1 MPPQDDQ
8 KKGPPAGFVLD
19 QDRDYPEAAPAG
31 TARAVPAQPATS
43 GWDTAK
49 RALRFVADPAMRAAY
64 SWAAKDLPPPRLPAE
79 ERPAEERPREA
90 PAAAPTKPAKPAAAP
105 RGDQGALEKTFDIA
119 AQQSGHMLSEA
130 QKEALRTAYGI
141 ATMHLPR
148 SRAEFQAEYVE
159 PFRRAARE
167 TPPGAGM
174 GERMARGAAAG
185 LIPSVGE
192 AAGRGDISGAVGRAV
207 GQLGA
212 FGALGELGR
221 GAPEGPAPAPAP
233 APATLPRTRGG
244 LPPVPR
250 VTTADMAGILEREMN
265 RPAPSAT
272 EQLEAGAQG
281 IFRKP
286 YGQLTPE
293 QQRVV
298 ARGLGGPPG
307 GVERRTTVGEAPTA
321 ERRAGA
327 MPLPTNAPPAG
338 APAFTIEERGGIR
351 WAKSPGV
358 NDVSIPPRLTDPA
371 QVAAYVAEK
380 QALQR
385 QGVPS
390 LGGAGG
396 TLTPTT
402 KAAPA
407 APAAAPGVPGTLPRI
422 PAPTALPAGAPAV
435 PPATLDEIL
444 RQATGQ
450 AEPRKPEPGK
460 PLRGQPGVTERAPP
474 EEDPLKREFPDP
486 ATRRLARA
494 NGAELLRT
502 GAALEVL
509 QAVHDLKNWEIRQA
523 AINAGI
529 DVGTKHV
536 GSRMALG
543 AEQVARQDLID
554 QMIRQGVPPEEIPR
568 LAKTEPVGYQ
578 KLMRIPKSRLG
589 PIGSTEEALHHE
601 LGHVII
607 GGLDGFEQ
615 YGIASHHHPANAGR
629 MGTLASAQFRIGQF
643 RDIRGNFDP
652 DLLGS
657 RIDRLLDLFAAGAAA
672 GEVVDGIPRNENP
685 GLYGDKRMAGE
696 LFDALELP
704 AKQHE
709 EYWNAAVDRAK
720 ERLLKPGVADL
731 IRQEAGRRE
740 ENLPVE
746 FHFSKNRVA
755 HIIDRARSLSGEP
768 EQLNLGFAAEGP
780 AAGGRSGQEVVTG
793 TEERGAAATRG
804 GAFPEKLKPYSI
816 PKNTYTIE
824 IYGGPNTPR
833 EITVQA
839 VTRRK
844 AFEIAQKQNPGSMEF
859 RMKSETPPEVQSV
872 FARRELPN
880 VPPEL
885 EKYLEPDEIEF
896 LRGRPILQRNM
907 VNNYRGLKPSLAE
920 AATVARAGHGLGG
933 WWQRFIDTFAALGEP
948 TEGLRDL
955 DINHIENLKA
965 FHGALSGN
973 KAVEQANRIAWGAY
987 RDWLEAGRPTDL
999 TSINRIV
1006 RDNRGASG
1014 RGGLDTQ
1021 KLFKLVNS
1029 PQLKEGAPF
1038 TGEAFMRSPVAGV
1051 SPGAKKIPSMVATTA
1066 GRGNLKRVVFDTHM
1080 KDLYGINELTDAQY
1094 LAASI
1099 HIRQTGEALGYA
1111 AGEAQEQMWG
1121 TVLGLKELMGKGL
1134 SPRQAAQSFTKQ
1146 AIAAVSKDY
1155 ARVIEES
1162 IESDPEMREIMDDL
1176 KKFGF
1181 DPGGPVASEQLRQIV
1196 EAGAKRMAERQRPIS
1211 RGFLE
1216 KAARRIS
1223 RSRGP

>member
-167 TPPGAGM
+167 TPPGAGL

-192 AAGRGDISGAVGRAV
+192 AAGRGDISGAVGRAA

-233 APATLPRTRGG
+233 ATLPRTRRG

-250 VTTADMAGILEREMN
+250 VMTADMAGILEREMN
-265 RPAPSAT
+265 RPAPSAS
-272 EQLEAGAQG
+272 EQLEAGAQQ

-286 YGQLTPE
+286 YGDLTPE

-298 ARGLGGPPG
+298 ARGLGGPPA
-307 GVERRTTVGEAPTA
+307 GVERRTTVGQAPTA
-321 ERRAGA
+321 ERRAGT

-351 WAKSPGV
+351 WAKSPGI

-407 APAAAPGVPGTLPRI
+407 APAAAPEVPGTLPRI
-422 PAPTALPAGAPAV
+422 PAPTALPAGRPATPGPRIGVTARPLDIGGPGPAV

-450 AEPRKPEPGK
+450 PEPRKPEAGK

-502 GAALEVL
+502 GAAPEVL

-543 AEQVARQDLID
+543 TEQVARQDLID
-554 QMIRQGVPPEEIPR
+554 QMTRQGVPPEEIPR
-568 LAKTEPVGYQ
+568 LAK
-578 KLMRIPKSRLG
+578 M
-589 PIGSTEEALHHE
+589 
-601 LGHVII
+601 
-607 GGLDGFEQ
+607 
-615 YGIASHHHPANAGR
+615 
-629 MGTLASAQFRIGQF
+629 
-643 RDIRGNFDP
+643 
-652 DLLGS
+652 
-657 RIDRLLDLFAAGAAA
+657 
-672 GEVVDGIPRNENP
+672 
-685 GLYGDKRMAGE
+685 
-696 LFDALELP
+696 
-704 AKQHE
+704 
-709 EYWNAAVDRAK
+709 
-720 ERLLKPGVADL
+720 KPG
-731 IRQEAGRRE
+731 Q
-740 ENLPVE
+740 
-746 FHFSKNRVA
+746 
-755 HIIDRARSLSGEP
+755 
-768 EQLNLGFAAEGP
+768 Q
-780 AAGGRSGQEVVTG
+780 
-793 TEERGAAATRG
+793 
-804 GAFPEKLKPYSI
+804 
-816 PKNTYTIE
+816 
-824 IYGGPNTPR
+824 
-833 EITVQA
+833 
-839 VTRRK
+839 
-844 AFEIAQKQNPGSMEF
+844 
-859 RMKSETPPEVQSV
+859 
-872 FARRELPN
+872 
-880 VPPEL
+880 
-885 EKYLEPDEIEF
+885 
-896 LRGRPILQRNM
+896 
-907 VNNYRGLKPSLAE
+907 
-920 AATVARAGHGLGG
+920 
-933 WWQRFIDTFAALGEP
+933 
-948 TEGLRDL
+948 
-955 DINHIENLKA
+955 
-965 FHGALSGN
+965 
-973 KAVEQANRIAWGAY
+973 
-987 RDWLEAGRPTDL
+987 
-999 TSINRIV
+999 
-1006 RDNRGASG
+1006 
-1014 RGGLDTQ
+1014 
-1021 KLFKLVNS
+1021 
-1029 PQLKEGAPF
+1029 
-1038 TGEAFMRSPVAGV
+1038 
-1051 SPGAKKIPSMVATTA
+1051 
-1066 GRGNLKRVVFDTHM
+1066 
-1080 KDLYGINELTDAQY
+1080 
-1094 LAASI
+1094 
-1099 HIRQTGEALGYA
+1099 
-1111 AGEAQEQMWG
+1111 
-1121 TVLGLKELMGKGL
+1121 
-1134 SPRQAAQSFTKQ
+1134 
-1146 AIAAVSKDY
+1146 
-1155 ARVIEES
+1155 
-1162 IESDPEMREIMDDL
+1162 
-1176 KKFGF
+1176 
-1181 DPGGPVASEQLRQIV
+1181 
-1196 EAGAKRMAERQRPIS
+1196 
-1211 RGFLE
+1211 
-1216 KAARRIS
+1216 
-1223 RSRGP
+1223 